1 MPKLRRYREVIFT
14 GILDFMVVLA
24 GWIIYHSYAEVIWE
38 YQIFTVEPNI
48 LLNGILYSAFWI
60 ILFVLIGVY
69 KKLYLVSR
77 LDEFV
82 RIAKASFVG
91 MLILFF
97 ISGNDQQN
105 TWEVQRQAVFLYGFT
120 VFVLM
125 AVNRFIVRSIQKYFA
140 QKGKGLH
147 RAIIVGVGRS
157 AKTAYEDLKRNKILG
172 MQVLGYVSINGQD
185 PDPDV
190 GIEKGKILGSIDE
203 IEQIIRDW
211 QVQDVMVALEPEH
224 REKLVNII
232 AKTDSPEVSLKLLPD
247 FHQVVSGLS
256 KTNQIFG
263 MPLIEVSPEPMQLWE
278 LVAKRFFDVVI
289 SFTVLALTFPFL
301 LIIGLLIRL
310 TSDGTAIYKQT
321 RVGRNEKPFT
331 MYKFRTMFDN
341 AEKDS
346 GPKWATKNDPRIT
359 PMGRWLRRLRI
370 DELPQFMNV
379 LKGDMSLVGPRPER
393 PHFVDQFSAEVPL
406 YSRRHRVRPGIT
418 GWAQVKW
425 KYDASMDDV
434 REKTKYDLFY
444 IENASMSMDAK
455 ILINTIMTVVKGR
468 GQ

>member
-1 MPKLRRYREVIFT
+1 MLKLRRYREVIFT
-14 GILDFMVVLA
+14 VILDFMVVLA
-24 GWIIYHSYAEVIWE
+24 GWVIYQSYAEVTWE
-38 YQIFTVEPNI
+38 YQVFTDDPNNI
-48 LLNGILYSAFWI
+48 LNGIHYSAFWI

-82 RIAKASFVG
+82 RIAKASFIGV
-91 MLILFF
+91 LILFF
-97 ISGNDQQN
+97 ISGNDQQV
-105 TWEVQRQAVFLYGFT
+105 TWDVQRQAVFLYGFT
-120 VFVLM
+120 VFILM
-125 AVNRFIVRSIQKYFA
+125 AVNRFIIRTIQKYFA
-140 QKGKGLH
+140 QRGKGLH
-147 RAIIVGVGRS
+147 RAIIVGAGRS
-157 AKTAYEDLKRNKILG
+157 AKMAYEDLDRNKILG
-172 MQVLGYVSINGQD
+172 MQVLGYVSINGHD
-185 PDPDV
+185 PDPSI
-190 GIEKGKILGSIDE
+190 GIEKDKILGSIDE
-203 IEQIIRDW
+203 IEKIISDW
-211 QVQDVMVALEPEH
+211 TVQDVMVALDPKD

-232 AKTDSPEVSLKLLPD
+232 DKTDSPDVSLKLLPD

-289 SFTVLALTFPFL
+289 SFIVLVLTFPLL
-301 LIIGLLIRL
+301 LIIGMLIRL
-310 TSDGTAIYKQT
+310 TSEGPAIYKQT
-321 RVGRNEKPFT
+321 RVGRYEKPFT
-331 MYKFRTMFDN
+331 IFKFRTMFDN

-346 GPKWATKNDPRIT
+346 GPLWASKNDPRIT
-359 PMGRWLRRLRI
+359 PLGKWLRKLRF
-370 DELPQFMNV
+370 DELPQFVNV

-393 PHFVDQFSAEVPL
+393 PHFVKQFSDEVPL

-425 KYDASMDDV
+425 KYDTSMDDV